1 MAYTSKISDFI
12 NKVGQGVKPNM
23 FLVDIVFPTGSIGA
37 GGDGTSTVQ
46 SAEKELINLMCKSA
60 ALPAS
65 NLGVIEVP
73 FRGRTV
79 KIAGDRTFDT
89 WSPTFINDKDFKVRA
104 VMEQWSEAINGHAGN
119 TADLLTPFAG
129 DNNGYTAHL
138 LVHQLE
144 KAPTP
149 DANGIGGNILRTY
162 KLWYAFPTN
171 ISQIDLAY
179 DSNDQIEE
187 FSVEFQY
194 SYWTTEPVSNT
205 RAGLTARQVNADV
218 R

>member
-1 MAYTSKISDFI
+1 MAPLSSKISEFLS
-12 NKVGQGVKPNM
+12 NVGQGIKPNM
-23 FLVDIVFPTGSIGA
+23 FEVEIAFPQSGVGA
-37 GGDGTSTVQ
+37 ETL
-46 SAEKELINLMCKSA
+46 SAVSQDEKNITNLLCKSA

-65 NLGVIEVP
+65 STGVIEVP

-89 WSPTFINDKDFKVRA
+89 WSPTFINDKDFKIRA
-104 VMEQWSEAINGHAGN
+104 LFEQWSEAINGHAGN
-119 TADLLTPFAG
+119 TADLITP
-129 DNNGYTAHL
+129 DNSAGYTADI

-144 KAPTP
+144 KNTEPT
-149 DANGIGGNILRTY
+149 NSNILRTY

-171 ISQIDLAY
+171 VSQIDLAY

-194 SYWTTEPVSNT
+194 SYWTTEPVAN
-205 RAGLTARQVNADV
+205 RRGGLTSREINADV
-218 R
+218 